1 VTGGKQPNRGSGH
14 SRDKISSRRRDIQLG
29 PPRRGAPV
37 EFTGGGL
44 CVSSQTQRAPAAYFA
59 SRVRDLAPSPT
70 LAVSDRARQLKAQGI
85 DVIDLGG
92 GDPDFITPEHIRA
105 AATEA
110 MNAGDTHY
118 VASAGIPSLRK
129 AIADKLRADNGIEVD
144 PNGGVIVTP
153 GGKQALFEAALALVE
168 PGVDVMIPEPAWVSY
183 GPMVEL
189 AGGTAVPVSLN
200 PDDNWRLT
208 LEALSEAWTP
218 ETRVLLINS
227 PNNPTGRVFDE
238 AELAAIA
245 TFAQEQDLLVFS
257 DEMYEKILYDGQ
269 RHTSIATLPG
279 MAERTLVF
287 NGLSKA
293 YAMTGWRLGYVA
305 GPQPF
310 MQQIEKVHSHSVTC
324 ATSFVQKAGVVALN
338 GPQEFISQM
347 VAAWDRRRR
356 NLAERLNAVN
366 GVSCPL
372 VEGAFYAFADIR
384 GTGMTSTQ
392 AADLFLQEAHVAVTP
407 GVAFGAA
414 GEGHIR
420 LSFATS
426 DDLLEDAA
434 DRIGRV
440 LGLSPA

>member
-1 VTGGKQPNRGSGH
+1 
-14 SRDKISSRRRDIQLG
+14 
-29 PPRRGAPV
+29 
-37 EFTGGGL
+37 
-44 CVSSQTQRAPAAYFA
+44 VSSQTQRAASDFFT
-59 SRVRDLAPSPT
+59 SRVCDLAPSPT
-70 LAVSDRARQLKAQGI
+70 LAVSDRARQLKSQGI

-105 AATEA
+105 AAIEA

-129 AIADKLRADNGIEVD
+129 AIADKLRIDNGIEVE

-153 GGKQALFEAALALVE
+153 GGKQALFEASLAFVE
-168 PGVDVMIPEPAWVSY
+168 PGVDVLIPEPAWVSY
-183 GPMVEL
+183 VPMVEL
-189 AGGTAVPVSLN
+189 AGGTAVPLALQ

-208 LEALSEAWTP
+208 GETLSAAWTP
-218 ETRVLLINS
+218 ASRILLINS
-227 PNNPTGRVFDE
+227 PNNPTGRVLDD

-245 TFAQEQDLLVFS
+245 AFAQERDLLVFS

-279 MAERTLVF
+279 MADRTLVF

-305 GPQPF
+305 GPRPYL
-310 MQQIEKVHSHSVTC
+310 QQIEKVHSHSVTC
-324 ATSFVQKAGVVALN
+324 ATSFVQKAGVVALT
-338 GPQEFISQM
+338 GPQEFIGQM
-347 VAAWDRRRR
+347 VSAWDRRRR
-356 NLAERLNAVN
+356 NLAERLDAVN
-366 GVSCPL
+366 GIACPL
-372 VEGAFYAFADIR
+372 VEGAFYAFVDIR

-407 GVAFGAA
+407 GVAFGSS
-414 GEGHIR
+414 GEGHVR

-426 DDLLEDAA
+426 DDLLEAAA

-440 LGLSPA
+440 LGCRSA

>member
-1 VTGGKQPNRGSGH
+1 
-14 SRDKISSRRRDIQLG
+14 
-29 PPRRGAPV
+29 
-37 EFTGGGL
+37 
-44 CVSSQTQRAPAAYFA
+44 VSSQTQRAPGAFFT

-105 AATEA
+105 AAIEA
-110 MNAGDTHY
+110 MNAGETHY
-118 VASAGIPSLRK
+118 VASAGIPALRK

-153 GGKQALFEAALALVE
+153 GGKQALFEAALAFVE
-168 PGVDVMIPEPAWVSY
+168 TGVDVMIPEPAWVSY

-189 AGGTAVPVSLN
+189 AGGTVVPVPLD
-200 PDDNWRLT
+200 PDDSWRLT
-208 LEALSEAWTP
+208 SEALVEAWTP
-218 ETRVLLINS
+218 ATRILLINS
-227 PNNPTGRVFDE
+227 PNNPTGRVFDD

-245 TFAQEQDLLVFS
+245 AFAQERDLLVFS

-269 RHTSIATLPG
+269 KHTSIATLPG

-305 GPQPF
+305 GPGSF
-310 MQQIEKVHSHSVTC
+310 LQQIEKVHSHSVTC
-324 ATSFVQKAGVVALN
+324 ATSFVQRAGVVALN
-338 GPQEFISQM
+338 GPQEFIGQM
-347 VAAWDRRRR
+347 VSAWDRRRR
-356 NLAERLNAVN
+356 NLAERLSAIN
-366 GVSCPL
+366 GISCPL

-384 GTGMTSTQ
+384 GTGMSSTQ
-392 AADLFLQEAHVAVTP
+392 AAELFLQEAHVAMTP
-407 GVAFGAA
+407 GVAFGTA
-414 GEGHIR
+414 GEGHVR

-426 DDLLEDAA
+426 DELLAAAA
-434 DRIGRV
+434 DRIGQV
-440 LGLSPA
+440 LGLRPA

>member
-1 VTGGKQPNRGSGH
+1 
-14 SRDKISSRRRDIQLG
+14 
-29 PPRRGAPV
+29 
-37 EFTGGGL
+37 
-44 CVSSQTQRAPAAYFA
+44 VSSQTQRAPAAFFT

-92 GDPDFITPEHIRA
+92 GDPDFITPEHIRD

-118 VASAGIPSLRK
+118 VASAGIPTLRK
-129 AIADKLRADNGIEVD
+129 AIADKLRTDNGIEVD
-144 PNGGVIVTP
+144 PNGGIIVTP
-153 GGKQALFEAALALVE
+153 GGKQALFEATIAFVE
-168 PGVDVMIPEPAWVSY
+168 TGVDVLIPEPAWVSY
-183 GPMVEL
+183 VPMVEL
-189 AGGTAVPVSLN
+189 AGGTAVPVPLD

-208 LEALSEAWTP
+208 GEALAKAWTP
-218 ETRVLLINS
+218 ASRIVLINS
-227 PNNPTGRVFDE
+227 PNNPTGRVFDD

-245 TFAQEQDLLVFS
+245 AFAQQRDLLVFS

-287 NGLSKA
+287 NGLSKV

-305 GPQPF
+305 GPRPYLE
-310 MQQIEKVHSHSVTC
+310 QIEKVHSHSVTC

-338 GPQEFISQM
+338 GPQEFIGQM
-347 VAAWDRRRR
+347 ISAWDRRRR
-356 NLAERLNAVN
+356 DLAGRLNAIN
-366 GVSCPL
+366 GISCPL

-384 GTGMTSTQ
+384 GTGMTSTE

-414 GEGHIR
+414 GEGHVR

-426 DDLLEDAA
+426 DDLLEAAA

-440 LGLSPA
+440 LGLKPA

>member
-1 VTGGKQPNRGSGH
+1 
-14 SRDKISSRRRDIQLG
+14 
-29 PPRRGAPV
+29 
-37 EFTGGGL
+37 
-44 CVSSQTQRAPAAYFA
+44 VSSQTQRAAADFVA

-70 LAVSDRARQLKAQGI
+70 LAVSDRVRQLKSQGI

-92 GDPDFITPEHIRA
+92 GDPDFITPEHIRV

-153 GGKQALFEAALALVE
+153 GGKQALFEATLAFVE
-168 PGVDVMIPEPAWVSY
+168 AGVDVMIPEPAWVSY

-189 AGGTAVPVSLN
+189 SGGTVVPVPLD

-208 LEALSEAWTP
+208 GETLSAAWTP
-218 ETRVLLINS
+218 GSRILLINS
-227 PNNPTGRVFDE
+227 PNNPTGRVLDD
-238 AELAAIA
+238 AELDAVAA
-245 TFAQEQDLLVFS
+245 FAQERDLLVFS

-269 RHTSIATLPG
+269 RHTSIATLPD

-305 GPQPF
+305 GPRPYLE
-310 MQQIEKVHSHSVTC
+310 QIEKVHSHSVTC
-324 ATSFVQKAGVVALN
+324 ATSFVQKAGVVALT

-347 VAAWDRRRR
+347 VSAWDRRRR
-356 NLAERLNAVN
+356 KLAERLNAVS
-366 GVSCPL
+366 GITCPL
-372 VEGAFYAFADIR
+372 VEGAFYAFADAR

-392 AADLFLQEAHVAVTP
+392 VAELFLQEAHVAVTP

-414 GEGHIR
+414 GEGNVR
-420 LSFATS
+420 LSFATG
-426 DDLLEDAA
+426 DDLLEAAA
-434 DRIGRV
+434 DRIGQV
-440 LGLSPA
+440 LGLRAT